1 MMAKTTDS
9 AHSQKEPLI
18 RIARADSMPLWKSW
32 LIHIL
37 FFLVAF
43 AVYLLIIYL
52 FTGALPGAVIQSMI
66 SGAFGS
72 SLFSRSMWTTVRDT
86 MLLLG
91 VALALT
97 LAFKMRFWNIG
108 GEGQILIGGLA
119 TAIVMLFA
127 TGHMPTWALFL
138 TMIVAS
144 LVAGAIWG
152 IIPAVFKAKWNTN
165 ETLFTLMMN
174 YIAIQLISF
183 CNILWEKK
191 AGAGSIGTINGDVN
205 SANYQV
211 GWFST
216 SLGKGVFGDGNYVI
230 VFLAIL
236 LIAILVNIYMKRTKQ
251 GYELT
256 VVGES
261 ENTARYAGINVK
273 KVIIRT
279 MMLSGMLCGF
289 IGFLIVSGSSHTI
302 STNTAS
308 NRGFTAII
316 VSWLGKFNV
325 WYMAL
330 ISFIL
335 VLFEVAA
342 EGVATN
348 FGLSEAMSDVL
359 VGIVLFFILS
369 SDFFVNYKIKFRGH
383 EKEAKN

>member
-1 MMAKTTDS
+1 MAKQK
-9 AHSQKEPLI
+9 AHEKAQKEPLL
-18 RIARADSMPLWKSW
+18 RIAKVDSMPMWKSW

-37 FFLVAF
+37 FFVLAF

-52 FTGALPGAVIQSMI
+52 FTGALPAAVLRSMFT
-66 SGAFGS
+66 GAFGS
-72 SLFSRSMWTTVRDT
+72 SFFSRSMWTTIRDT

-91 VALALT
+91 VGLALT

-119 TAIVMLFA
+119 TAIVMMFA
-127 TGHMPTWALFL
+127 TGHLPTWALF
-138 TMIVAS
+138 TAMIAAS
-144 LVAGAIWG
+144 LIAGAVWG
-152 IIPAVFKAKWNTN
+152 LIPAVFKAKWNTN

-183 CNILWEKK
+183 CNIIWEKK
-191 AGAGSIGTINGDVN
+191 AGAGTIGTINGDMN
-205 SANYQV
+205 TEYYQT
-211 GWFST
+211 GWMST
-216 SLGKGVFGDGNYVI
+216 TWGKSLFGDGNYMI
-230 VFLAIL
+230 VFLVIL
-236 LIAILVNIYMKRTKQ
+236 VIAILVSIYLKRTKQ
-251 GYELT
+251 GYELN

-273 KVIIRT
+273 HVIVRT
-279 MMLSGMLCGF
+279 MILSGMLCGF

-330 ISFIL
+330 ISFVL

-342 EGVATN
+342 EGVATD
-348 FGLSEAMSDVL
+348 FGLSVSMSDVL
-359 VGIVLFFILS
+359 VGIVLFFILA
-369 SDFFVNYKIKFRGH
+369 SDFFVNYRIRLRGS

>member
-1 MMAKTTDS
+1 MKAQRS
-9 AHSQKEPLI
+9 EAGQHAEPLI
-18 RIARADSMPLWKSW
+18 RITRADSMPFWKSW
-32 LIHIL
+32 LVHAL
-37 FFLVAF
+37 FFVLAF
-43 AVYLLIIYL
+43 AVYLLVIHL
-52 FTGALPGAVIQSMI
+52 FTGATPGAVIESMI
-66 SGAFGS
+66 SGAFGT

-119 TAIVMLFA
+119 AAIIMLFG
-127 TGHMPTWALFL
+127 TGHMPVWALFV
-138 TMIVAS
+138 TMILAS
-144 LVAGAIWG
+144 LIAGAVWG
-152 IIPAVFKAKWNTN
+152 IIPAVFKARWNTN

-183 CNILWEKK
+183 CNIIWEKK
-191 AGAGSIGTINGDVN
+191 AGTGSIGAINGDIN
-205 SANYQV
+205 DTYYQT
-211 GWFST
+211 GWMST
-216 SLGKGVFGDGNYVI
+216 NLGESVFGSGNYVI
-230 VFLAIL
+230 VFLVIL
-236 LIAILVNIYMKRTKQ
+236 VIAVLVNIYLKRTKH
-251 GYELT
+251 GYEIS

-261 ENTARYAGINVK
+261 ENTARYAGINVRR
-273 KVIIRT
+273 VIIRT
-279 MMLSGMLCGF
+279 MMISGMLCGL

-302 STNTAS
+302 SVNTAS

-330 ISFIL
+330 VSFLL

-359 VGIVLFFILS
+359 VGIVLFFILA
-369 SDFFVNYKIKFRGH
+369 SDFFVNCRIRLRGH
-383 EKEAKN
+383 EKEAS

>member
-1 MMAKTTDS
+1 MAKKTKSTEQ
-9 AHSQKEPLI
+9 HKEPLL
-18 RIARADSMPLWKSW
+18 RITRVNSMPLWKSY
-32 LIHIL
+32 LIHVG
-37 FFLVAF
+37 FFLAAF

-52 FTGALPGAVIQSMI
+52 FTGAKPGAVIESMI
-66 SGAFGS
+66 SGAFGTK
-72 SLFSRSMWTTVRDT
+72 LFSRSMWTTIRDT

-119 TAIVMLFA
+119 TAIIMLFG
-127 TGHMPTWALFL
+127 TGHMPTWLLF
-138 TMIVAS
+138 TAMIVSS

-152 IIPAVFKAKWNTN
+152 LVPAIFKAKWNTN

-191 AGAGSIGTINGDVN
+191 AGTGTIGTINGDVN
-205 SANYQV
+205 GAHYQS
-211 GWFST
+211 GWMST
-216 SLGKGVFGDGNYVI
+216 TLGKGVFGDGNYLI
-230 VFLAIL
+230 V
-236 LIAILVNIYMKRTKQ
+236 LIAIVLIAVMVNIYLKRTKH
-251 GYELT
+251 GYELN

-261 ENTARYAGINVK
+261 ENTARYAGIDVK
-273 KVIIRT
+273 RVIIRT

-325 WYMAL
+325 WYMTL
-330 ISFIL
+330 ISFVL

-348 FGLSEAMSDVL
+348 FGLSESMSDVL
-359 VGIVLFFILS
+359 VGIVLFFILA
-369 SDFFVNYKIKFRGH
+369 SDFFVNYRVRVRGS
-383 EKEAKN
+383 EKEAK